1 MKTIQAILL
10 PLLCFGL
17 DLIAA
22 ESGMQ
27 NGAGGATSTEQQTCQ
42 PDIHTVLREMSTQL
56 AEQRVELRHTQV
68 QLETMEKKAETME
81 KKAQTMEAR
90 LRDSEGKA
98 ETMEARLRDSEGKA
112 ETMEARLR
120 NSEGKA
126 ETIEAR
132 LRDSEGKAETMEAR
146 LRNSEKTVEE
156 QRVALRQAEARLSD
170 TERYVEQLKSVY
182 QAQVQS
188 LNLTGRQVEE
198 LRMERQNR
206 RVSFSAAL
214 QTTAAGQHTG
224 PFSVATPLVYRHV
237 FTNIGEAYNPNTG
250 VFTAPVRGVYMFFV
264 FLHAGGHASNNGGV
278 TLHKNGDHV
287 VIASAHQT
295 SHSVNPS
302 NGVSLLLEVG
312 DVVYVKLWPN
322 SWVWDSYAHHT
333 TFSGHLLFPM

>member
-1 MKTIQAILL
+1 MKTIQAVLL
-10 PLLCFGL
+10 PLLCIGL
-17 DLIAA
+17 GLIAA

-27 NGAGGATSTEQQTCQ
+27 NGAGGATSAEQQTCQ

-56 AEQRVELRHTQV
+56 AEQRVELRHTQA

-81 KKAQTMEAR
+81 KKAETMEK
-90 LRDSEGKA
+90 KA
-98 ETMEARLRDSEGKA
+98 ETM
-112 ETMEARLR
+112 
-120 NSEGKA
+120 
-126 ETIEAR
+126 EAR

-170 TERYVEQLKSVY
+170 TERYVEQLKSVN